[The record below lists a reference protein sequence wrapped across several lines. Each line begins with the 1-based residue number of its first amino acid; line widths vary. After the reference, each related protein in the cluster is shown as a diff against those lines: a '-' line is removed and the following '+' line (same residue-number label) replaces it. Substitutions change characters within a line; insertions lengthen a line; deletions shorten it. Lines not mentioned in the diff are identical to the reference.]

1 MLDLF
6 QEAVTALQNETATY
20 PQSVQ
25 VWMKLMGGS
34 FLGSI
39 IFVYSKPTARW
50 ILAAL
55 ILNILGLV
63 IGKLAFPDAS
73 RTVIG
78 TYVHLLFWTP
88 ILWIV
93 CRGAVRRSFSRQRN
107 SLFDWIYIIWFV
119 WASLLMF
126 ISLIFDFRSFILM
139 WFS

>member
-1 MLDLF
+1 
-6 QEAVTALQNETATY
+6 
-20 PQSVQ
+20 
-25 VWMKLMGGS
+25 MKLMGGS

-63 IGKLAFPDAS
+63 IGELAFPETG
-73 RTVIG
+73 RTVID

-88 ILWIV
+88 TLWIV
-93 CRGAVRRSFSRQRN
+93 CRGAKRCSFSRQTN
-107 SLFDWIYIIWFV
+107 SLFDCIYIIWLV
-119 WASLLMF
+119 WASLLIF
-126 ISLIFDFRSFILM
+126 ISLIFDFHSFILM